1 MPLACV
7 DDLQPGSAPCSK
19 EFAIRINRAA
29 QLRNIV
35 SQHLA
40 KPAGLKKVALHV
52 DDEKGAVR
60 WIKFEFVRFSIN
72 AQGPIQLHG
81 SILVDKWAVS
91 AWEPQRSI
99 VHARQRRCIN
109 KYLLTEVF
117 AYKPKPQH
125 GLRMAVR

>member
-7 DDLQPGSAPCSK
+7 DDLQTGSAPYGK
-19 EFAIRINRAA
+19 EFAIRINRAT

-52 DDEKGAVR
+52 DDEKRAVR

-81 SILVDKWAVS
+81 SILVDKWAMLACELQKGALCMPGKAAIKGS
-91 AWEPQRSI
+91 DA
-99 VHARQRRCIN
+99 
-109 KYLLTEVF
+109 
-117 AYKPKPQH
+117 
-125 GLRMAVR
+125 